1 MIKKRIIS
9 LLLAMLLALSAAPAA
24 LAEEAGVRETDFFTE
39 QPHSSLRDEEM

>member
-24 LAEEAGVRETDFFTE
+24 LAEEDVLHPVFDGE
-39 QPHSSLRDEEM
+39 